1 LIARYCCIIGVSFS
15 VALLF
20 AAAALISFGTV
31 VMGTLFDLAEQVQ
44 GQACH
49 FTAIGHGR
57 EPLGCCSGL
66 SATGGIPGSTGW
78 RLF

>member
-1 LIARYCCIIGVSFS
+1 
-15 VALLF
+15 
-20 AAAALISFGTV
+20 
-31 VMGTLFDLAEQVQ
+31 MGTLFDLAEQVQ

-66 SATGGIPGSTGW
+66 SATGGIFGSTGW